1 MLSVLVWTEG
11 LNTSKCKRFQEK
23 TQMESRASVWV
34 FSTKLTSRR
43 SPLMKRRSYTL
54 DRVAIIIKFDSI
66 NRVMMAKKSAKKCAA
81 RLEFL
86 FCLFSRF
93 LHDCGCAELASNF
106 TTLSNP
112 WYATIWPEKSTTWWK
127 TRHESDVLRYPYKG
141 SKYVSTRLSEK
152 SPFCQLFKEKR
163 QMSHKCP
170 EGRASFK
177 LTLPLRMVIV
187 RGHSH
192 VLFLLCNFTFKVID
206 YISQISRKWVKL
218 QK

>member
-1 MLSVLVWTEG
+1 MG
-11 LNTSKCKRFQEK
+11 IFDI
-23 TQMESRASVWV
+23 
-34 FSTKLTSRR
+34 TSRR
-43 SPLMKRRSYTL
+43 SPLMNRRSYIL

>member
-43 SPLMKRRSYTL
+43 SPLMKRRSYIL

-81 RLEFL
+81 RSEFL

-106 TTLSNP
+106 TTLRNP

-141 SKYVSTRLSEK
+141 SMYVSTRLSEK

-170 EGRASFK
+170 KGRASLK
-177 LTLPLRMVIV
+177 LTLPLRMVSTGSQPCPFFCFVIS
-187 RGHSH
+187 HS
-192 VLFLLCNFTFKVID
+192 K
-206 YISQISRKWVKL
+206 
-218 QK
+218 